1 MSGRCLKIVF
11 SAGLCAAL
19 LGAMA
24 TVTCAETKE
33 DIVNR
38 MAQRLD
44 AIKKHKADGKIGET
58 FEGLVE
64 AVKAQYLGEKDLKKL
79 IGDENAD
86 RRKFYELGAAK
97 LGTSPE
103 SFALS
108 AGKRH
113 FREARPEDWLKPRD
127 GRWVQKKDLK
137 E

>member
-1 MSGRCLKIVF
+1 MNGRCLRMIF
-11 SAGLCAAL
+11 GAGLGAVL
-19 LGAMA
+19 LGALA
-24 TVTCAETKE
+24 AAALADTKE
-33 DIVNR
+33 EIADR
-38 MAQRLD
+38 MAKRLD
-44 AIKKHKADGKIGET
+44 ALKKGKAEGKIGET
-58 FEGLVE
+58 FDGLVE
-64 AVKAQYLGEKDLKKL
+64 AVKPASLSDAALKKL